1 MYKKAITFFLFLQ
14 FFLAGCIKNNCTD
27 DTNPDCSNYNPCKK
41 NIETSASFKIYDR
54 IAGNAPIGWVWQD
67 TDTVSIGAIFEAD
80 MPYKADGSITYE
92 WHIGAGIYYSKLVE
106 IPDGMP
112 LNKNLS
118 AMLIVRNSKVNK
130 LCFPNDD
137 GIDTIIRNYYTSSS
151 YSRMNGLYRGA
162 YSSKPFDSFDF
173 VLNIDSTR
181 TFLPSNNCRNFLGI
195 TQINNGTFSALIN
208 STGFQYEDTSVKCKI
223 NSAMFFFLNK
233 NSINFKIKFNTPIKI
248 SDSVIEGR
256 KIKSL

>member
-92 WHIGAGIYYSKLVE
+92 WHIGAGIYYTKSVE

-112 LNKNLS
+112 LNKNLT

-162 YSSKPFDSFDF
+162 YSSKPLDSFDF
-173 VLNIDSTR
+173 ILHQDSSFIKLPYKNCSNFIGIDE
-181 TFLPSNNCRNFLGI
+181 
-195 TQINNGTFSALIN
+195 INNGTISFFLSSVS
-208 STGFQYEDTSVKCKI
+208 STLNECKI
-223 NSAMFFFLNK
+223 DSRVTFSIDRYSKYFELKYLNHQNSNDTL
-233 NSINFKIKFNTPIKI
+233 IQ
-248 SDSVIEGR
+248 GR